1 MRYLYPF
8 AAVRS
13 AVVSIF
19 PNQFIRRLAISALLT
34 GFDVSVLLAV
44 LPTIREASKYVPW
57 LATVFAVLV
66 FGLIATLTR
75 TWFLTFRDRDL
86 EAISSSQP
94 HQPVERRV
102 S

>member
-1 MRYLYPF
+1 
-8 AAVRS
+8 
-13 AVVSIF
+13 
-19 PNQFIRRLAISALLT
+19 LAISALLT

-66 FGLIATLTR
+66 FGLIATLAR